1 MIALVV
7 SLVKSGLLEI
17 QEYMRLQGQTL
28 RGIVSQP
35 FRTGSVS
42 PLVDAQG
49 QDEWNP
55 EDESFNEP
63 VLPHQTVSDDLT
75 AHLST

>member
-1 MIALVV
+1 MGVEV
-7 SLVKSGLLEI
+7 I
-17 QEYMRLQGQTL
+17 QRIQRQSADTL
-28 RGIVSQP
+28 CGIIYQP
-35 FRTGSVS
+35 FCTGSVS

-55 EDESFNEP
+55 ENESFNEP

-75 AHLST
+75 AHLSI